1 MKPEPS
7 NSKPDCELDREISA
21 LLGVEPSPQF
31 VSRVRTRIASSP
43 APSLWHF
50 GWTLPAAA
58 AMAAVIVLAVVISR
72 PHETTQ
78 PDVKKSLPA
87 TVSNTNDPGLP
98 VKLPSTSKP
107 ATPPA
112 GISTPQHAVSTEP
125 EMLVSPREAWAIQ
138 RLLNGGAIRPWVEI
152 TEVTLEPQ
160 PLPETRI
167 MPIPVI
173 ELTSI
178 EPSLLVS
185 EKKGD
190 LQ

>member
-1 MKPEPS
+1 
-7 NSKPDCELDREISA
+7 
-21 LLGVEPSPQF
+21 
-31 VSRVRTRIASSP
+31 
-43 APSLWHF
+43 
-50 GWTLPAAA
+50 
-58 AMAAVIVLAVVISR
+58 
-72 PHETTQ
+72 
-78 PDVKKSLPA
+78 
-87 TVSNTNDPGLP
+87 
-98 VKLPSTSKP
+98 
-107 ATPPA
+107 
-112 GISTPQHAVSTEP
+112 
-125 EMLVSPREAWAIQ
+125 MLVSPREASAIQ
-138 RLLNGGAIRPWVEI
+138 RLLSGGAIRPWVEI